1 MIRNEVQKLEP
12 GSLVTL
18 IEVDCTSFGGDTL
31 YFHGHNI
38 SLTERQIDAL
48 INPLYAGS
56 LRWFAGT
63 QEKYAGQG
71 GATVDGFSTGATPI
85 IWQGITYNAWPC
97 QVEGIEADSSGQ
109 PTNPTLSVGNVDG
122 TISSLCLFFDD
133 LVQAKVVIRQ
143 TLSKY
148 LDAANF
154 VGGNPDADPNEEFVE
169 TWYIDSKQQEDNESI
184 TWQLS
189 NPADVSGQLIPA
201 RIITGMCEWCMR
213 GEYRGPDC
221 NYTGPMFDENDQP
234 TTDPER
240 DICAG
245 VLQSCKVRFGA
256 DNPLPYGGFPASNL
270 LGK

>member
-1 MIRNEVQKLEP
+1 MLRNDVQKLEP

-18 IEVDCTSFGGDTL
+18 IELDCTSFGGEIL

-38 SLTERQIDAL
+38 ALNPSQIENL

-56 LRWFAGT
+56 LKWFAGEQDKFT
-63 QEKYAGQG
+63 G
-71 GATVDGFSTGATPI
+71 TGAGTEALPI
-85 IWQGITYNAWPC
+85 IWQGKTYRAWPC

-109 PTNPTLSVGNVDG
+109 PTNPTLSVGNIDG
-122 TISSLCLFFDD
+122 TISSLCIFFDD

-143 TLSKY
+143 TLFKY
-148 LDAANF
+148 LDSVNF

-169 TWYIDSKQQEDNESI
+169 TWYIDSKQQEDNESV
-184 TWQLS
+184 TWKLS

-221 NYTGPMFDENDQP
+221 NYTGPRFDENDQP
-234 TTDPER
+234 TTDPEK
-240 DICAG
+240 DVCAG